1 VKYLTLAFKE
11 HLKGVKKVVFV
22 ALGRVLI
29 ILAGLVAVRAATTIM
44 DPSQYG
50 AVTQILSLAGLAF
63 ALLVTPLHMYVARRQ
78 LEWAEGGH
86 FSVILSRLTLMLI
99 KISLVTAAFAM
110 LVQLIFP
117 VLSSEFFSPWTFGAA
132 IATFLL
138 LNGLQIICTGSLL
151 NFGYYRVYVL
161 LNVLAVWC
169 SLGLAVAGIQLFGT
183 PTAWV
188 LGTFLGYGVSLISF
202 ALLWHES
209 GRYVASR
216 KRPPARLDYGVV
228 LLFGWPQVVCYVLIW
243 MQTQSY
249 RFITGGA
256 EVLAVVGIIAS
267 GYSLCAV
274 AMQAFES
281 LFNEIYMPRM
291 LKDLKFRDNE
301 SAARIWSAYADA
313 LVPAVLCFGA
323 FLAFVMPYAVFL
335 FLGERFYA
343 AKSVV
348 VILAAAEVFRAI
360 AYQAVAQ
367 LGLALTDLRV
377 AILPAAAGAL
387 GSLVF
392 IPLLSTSDIIFGT
405 AVGIMASYTLM
416 LPISWLAVSRTKG
429 AVWPVSRSLKSIA
442 VSAPMI
448 AGVWLFAPTPE
459 WGVFKLLYIVA
470 AAAIYMMACQFV
482 LARRW
487 LRA

>member
-1 VKYLTLAFKE
+1 MSITFKDK
-11 HLKGVKKVVFV
+11 LRAVQKVVFV
-22 ALGRVLI
+22 ALGRVLV
-29 ILAGLVAVRAATTIM
+29 ILAGLVAVRAATTMM

-50 AVTQILSLAGLAF
+50 AVTQVLSLVGLAF
-63 ALLVTPLHMYVARRQ
+63 ALLITPLHMYVARRQ
-78 LEWAEGGH
+78 LEWAEGGY

-99 KISLVTAAFAM
+99 KISLVTAAFGM

-117 VLSSEFFSPWTFGAA
+117 VLSSEFFSPWTFGAG
-132 IATFLL
+132 IATYLL
-138 LNGLQIICTGSLL
+138 LNGLQIICAGSLI
-151 NFGYYRVYVL
+151 NFGYSRVYVL

-202 ALLWHES
+202 ALLWRES
-209 GRYVASR
+209 ARHVAVG
-216 KRPPARLDYGVV
+216 KIPPAKLDFGVV
-228 LLFGWPQVVCYVLIW
+228 LFFGWPQVVCYTLIW
-243 MQTQSY
+243 IQTQSY
-249 RFITGGA
+249 RFITVGA
-256 EVLAVVGIIAS
+256 DDLAVVGIIAS

-291 LKDLKFRDNE
+291 LKDLKFRDRE

-343 AKSVV
+343 AKAVV
-348 VILAAAEVFRAI
+348 VIFAAAEVFRAI

-367 LGLALTDLRV
+367 LGLALPDLRV
-377 AILPAAAGAL
+377 AIMPAAAGAV

-392 IPLLSTSDIIFGT
+392 IPLLSTSDVIFGT
-405 AVGIMASYTLM
+405 AIGIMSSYALM
-416 LPISWLAVSRTKG
+416 LPASLLAVARTKG
-429 AVWPVSRSLKSIA
+429 AFWPVRRALKSIA
-442 VSAPMI
+442 LSAPMI

-470 AAAIYMMACQFV
+470 SAAVYMLVIQFV

-487 LRA
+487 LSA